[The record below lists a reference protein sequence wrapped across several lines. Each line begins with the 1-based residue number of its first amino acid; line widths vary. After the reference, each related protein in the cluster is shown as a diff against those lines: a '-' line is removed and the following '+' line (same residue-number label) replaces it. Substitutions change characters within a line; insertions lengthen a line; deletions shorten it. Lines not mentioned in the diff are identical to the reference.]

1 MEEPAASAVSV
12 IVHAALEHITEA
24 DEAYVTLFRLGH
36 PDRERFGREGWPGE
50 EQ

>member
-24 DEAYVTLFRLGH
+24 DEAYVTLFRLGD